1 MTAGSKIK
9 DTKQEERYTQV
20 FTYPDGSTF
29 QVYSTPDN
37 QRMVMEHSSGSH
49 MEFKADGTVYIRAVK
64 DLHLL
69 SSVASSQTNSLMGAD
84 TTTQRQDTDLA
95 LEVAGKLSIKCASL
109 DLEVG
114 STARCKAGTDFIIS
128 GNNIIEKATESIS
141 LEGQKSVYI
150 DAKEIK
156 ERSVY
161 KTANIGNAEDTGQG
175 GVNVMNVFGNAVIRN
190 SDPRGGITLEAAGYL
205 NLVCGQER
213 VDVIG
218 QYPLPLPSALAT
230 STFTTVVKAPTPLM
244 PTNKSTSPGDIGVT
258 ASSGAAY
265 TYLGVPASSSL
276 NKAATLTTTV
286 MAGNEMQVVSV
297 GDRIREVGGLETV
310 TIVGTQ
316 TITAAQ
322 IFLN

>member
-9 DTKQEERYTQV
+9 DTKQEERYAQV

-49 MEFKADGTVYIRAVK
+49 LEFKADGTIFLRSIK

-69 SSVASSQTNSLMGAD
+69 SSVASGQTNSLIGSDATTDRKDAD
-84 TTTQRQDTDLA
+84 FT
-95 LEVAGKLSIKCASL
+95 LEVAGKLSIKCATL

-114 STARCKAGTDFIIS
+114 STARCKAGTDFIVS
-128 GNNIIEKATESIS
+128 GNNVLSKGTESII

-150 DAKEIK
+150 DTKELK
-156 ERSVY
+156 ERVVSRTSNV
-161 KTANIGNAEDTGQG
+161 GNAEDTGKG
-175 GVNVMNVFGNAVIRN
+175 GNNIMNVYGNTIIRN
-190 SDPRGGITLEAAGYL
+190 DDPNGGITLAAAGYL

-218 QYPLPLPSALAT
+218 QYIPLPSALSVGT
-230 STFTTVVKAPTPLM
+230 YTTMVKAPSPAGKE
-244 PTNKSTSPGDIGVT
+244 NKSKSPGDIVVT
-258 ASSGAAY
+258 ATSGGSY
-265 TYLGVPASSSL
+265 TYLGTPNSSSA
-276 NKAATLTTTV
+276 NPAATLSTIVTV
-286 MAGNEMQVVSV
+286 GDEIHTVTAGN
-297 GDRIREVGGLETV
+297 RTRAVGGAETV
-310 TIVGTQ
+310 TIGGIQ
-316 TITAAQ
+316 KITAAQ